1 MASPRRKQR
10 RVNPRI
16 TSMPPG
22 FSRRGLATVLALA
35 AALWASPA
43 DADAGQ
49 HKAKWWRSEVYQ
61 RELGLTVDQ
70 ATRIEHIFQESWPS
84 LQESKKE
91 LDRLETELSQVIAEG
106 TAEESRVLKMIDR
119 VEASRS
125 TLART
130 RALMLYRIHRVL
142 SPAQRTRLKA
152 LHEEQNR
159 TTSGEHSR

>member
-1 MASPRRKQR
+1 
-10 RVNPRI
+10 
-16 TSMPPG
+16 MPPRP
-22 FSRRGLATVLALA
+22 SRRGIAIVVVLA
-35 AALWASPA
+35 AAFGLSAGS
-43 DADAGQ
+43 ADAGP

-61 RELGLTVDQ
+61 RELGLSVDQ
-70 ATRIEHIFQESWPS
+70 VTRIEHIFQESWPS

-106 TAEESRVLKMIDR
+106 TAEESRVLRMIDR

-142 SPAQRTRLKA
+142 SPAQRGRLKA
-152 LHEEQNR
+152 LHEEQHR
-159 TTSGEHSR
+159 SSSSEPSR

>member
-1 MASPRRKQR
+1 MGWGS
-10 RVNPRI
+10 
-16 TSMPPG
+16 
-22 FSRRGLATVLALA
+22 FCRGLALVLAVA
-35 AALWASPA
+35 FCVPSA
-43 DADAGQ
+43 ADAGQ

-70 ATRIEHIFQESWPS
+70 VTRIEQIFQVSWPS

-106 TAEESRVLKMIDR
+106 TAEESRVLRMIDR

-125 TLART
+125 ALART

-142 SPAQRTRLKA
+142 SPSQRERLKA

-159 TTSGEHSR
+159 SSNTEPSR

>member
-1 MASPRRKQR
+1 
-10 RVNPRI
+10 
-16 TSMPPG
+16 MPLGPSG
-22 FSRRGLATVLALA
+22 RGLAILLIVAVVFGLFVG
-35 AALWASPA
+35 S
-43 DADAGQ
+43 ADAGQ

-70 ATRIEHIFQESWPS
+70 ATRIEHTFQESWPS

-106 TAEESRVLKMIDR
+106 TAEESRVLRLIDR
-119 VEASRS
+119 VEATRS

-142 SPAQRTRLKA
+142 SPAQRARLKA

-159 TTSGEHSR
+159 SSGSEPSR

>member
-1 MASPRRKQR
+1 VLVLA
-10 RVNPRI
+10 VV
-16 TSMPPG
+16 
-22 FSRRGLATVLALA
+22 FGLAAET
-35 AALWASPA
+35 
-43 DADAGQ
+43 ADAGQ

-70 ATRIEHIFQESWPS
+70 VTRIEHTFQESWPS

-91 LDRLETELSQVIAEG
+91 LDRLETELSQVIADG
-106 TAEESRVLKMIDR
+106 TAEESRVLRMIDR
-119 VEASRS
+119 VEATRS

-142 SPAQRTRLKA
+142 SPAQRARLKA

-159 TTSGEHSR
+159 PSGSEPSR

>member
-1 MASPRRKQR
+1 MA
-10 RVNPRI
+10 
-16 TSMPPG
+16 
-22 FSRRGLATVLALA
+22 RGCSCRAVAIVLVVA
-35 AALWASPA
+35 AALSASA
-43 DADAGQ
+43 ALADAGQ

-61 RELGLTVDQ
+61 RGLGLTVDQ
-70 ATRIEHIFQESWPS
+70 VTRIESIFQESWPS

-91 LDRLETELSQVIAEG
+91 LDRLETELSQIIAEG
-106 TAEESRVLKMIDR
+106 TAEESRVLRMIDR

-142 SPAQRTRLKA
+142 SPAQRTRLKT

-159 TTSGEHSR
+159 PSGTEHSR